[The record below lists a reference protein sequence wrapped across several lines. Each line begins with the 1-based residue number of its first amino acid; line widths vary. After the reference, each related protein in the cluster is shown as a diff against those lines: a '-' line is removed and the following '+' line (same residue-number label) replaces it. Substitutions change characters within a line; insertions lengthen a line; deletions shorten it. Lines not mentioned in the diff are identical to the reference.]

1 MPRDMRVGPHLNG
14 LVSKAIGQW
23 SEVHLGRTSWRL
35 WGKFCSHSFEYKYLS
50 NLLHI
55 GESCIFDQ
63 VKRSILY
70 RGWLNLHS
78 LIKISKSLMLGVTL
92 QPPIFFE
99 NLLMTL
105 KSSLPPSPKRARAR
119 AHTHQFRK
127 VKPKRSK
134 SANKKF
140 FLRIVLLGP

>member
-23 SEVHLGRTSWRL
+23 SDVHLGRTSWRL
-35 WGKFCSHSFEYKYLS
+35 WGKFCSHSFEYKNLS

-63 VKRSILY
+63 VKQSILY

-78 LIKISKSLMLGVTL
+78 LIKISKSLILGVTL

-105 KSSLPPSPKRARAR
+105 KSSLPPSPP
-119 AHTHQFRK
+119 HTHTNLGRLNQK
-127 VKPKRSK
+127 D
-134 SANKKF
+134 
-140 FLRIVLLGP
+140 LRVPTKNSSWE